1 MKELLLFIV
10 IFVILFRIGIKLQ
23 RWINGT
29 DKIAKN
35 QKKLL
40 DELKKREEKHSN

>member
-10 IFVILFRIGIKLQ
+10 IFVTLFRIGVKLQ

-40 DELKKREEKHSN
+40 HELKKQDGKH